1 MLQRVIFHADCNSFF
16 ASVELLAYPELKDKP
31 VAVSGSVDD
40 RHGIILAKNEV
51 AKKYNI
57 QTAENVWKAKQK
69 CPDLILLSPHRNKY
83 TYYSKVI
90 NEIYASYSD
99 RVEPFG
105 IDESWLDMTGSWQ
118 LFGKTPVETANRL
131 RKEVQ
136 EKTGLTISIGV
147 SFNKVFAK
155 LGSDYKKPNATT
167 ELTKENFKQIVWP
180 LPVNTLLFVGK
191 KAEQS
196 LKELK
201 IQNIGQLAAADTEV
215 LTSTLGKLGK
225 QLQIYALGEDE
236 APVLRADE
244 QEPIKSV
251 GNGLTFKRNLSGEKD
266 IKTAVVSLAD
276 EVAGRLR
283 RYNLYASSLQVIIKN
298 PNFKTISRQKPLS
311 FSTNLA
317 KDLVQTAMELIKDN
331 WDLKNPIRM
340 LTITAQHL
348 TEEPF
353 VVQTSFL
360 EPEKK
365 MNPKRK
371 SLEESIDKIRE
382 KYGKTS
388 VLQGGQIHNDIGVK
402 SIAQTEE
409 NEDLDE

>member
-1 MLQRVIFHADCNSFF
+1 MEPRIIYHADCNSFF
-16 ASVELLAYPELKDKP
+16 ASVELLAYPELKNKP

-40 RHGIILAKNEV
+40 RHGIILAKNEA

-69 CPDLILLSPHRNKY
+69 CPELILLTPHRNKY
-83 TYYSKVI
+83 THYSKMI
-90 NEIYASYSD
+90 NEIYQSYTD

-118 LFGKTPVETANRL
+118 LFGKTPTETANRL

-136 EKTGLTISIGV
+136 EKTGLTVSVGV

-167 ELTKENFKQIVWP
+167 EISKENFKQIVWP
-180 LPVNTLLFVGK
+180 MPVNSLLFVGK
-191 KAEQS
+191 KAEETLS
-196 LKELK
+196 ALK
-201 IQNIGQLAAADTEV
+201 IKNIGQLAAADSEM
-215 LTSTLGKLGK
+215 LTSALGKLGK
-225 QLQIYALGEDE
+225 QLQTYALGEDN
-236 APVLRADE
+236 APVLRTDE

-251 GNGLTFKRNLSGEKD
+251 GNGLTFKRNLTGEKD
-266 IKTAVVSLAD
+266 VKTAVASLAD

-283 RYNLYASSLQVIIKN
+283 RHGLYTSSLQIIIKN
-298 PNFKTISRQKPLS
+298 PNFKTISRQKPLP

-317 KDLVQTAMELIKDN
+317 KDIIQTAMELIKDN
-331 WDLKNPIRM
+331 WEMQNPIRM

-365 MNPKRK
+365 MDKKREN
-371 SLEESIDKIRE
+371 LEQSIDKIRE

-388 VLQGGQIHNDIGVK
+388 VLQGGQLHNDIGVQSLAK
-402 SIAQTEE
+402 MDESEE
-409 NEDLDE
+409 NDK